1 MGMPTLINEFPV
13 LRCKTEKSDSIDL
26 QNNHLG
32 WVRGACANM
41 TLRFIEMPD
50 WVETRIGFSRYTFIP
65 VCNLTET
72 DMHQNMIDILYARQ
86 LNQSKHLIWYSDT
99 SMPDL
104 GGHEDRS
111 CRIYFQDD
119 IESPEWE

>member
-1 MGMPTLINEFPV
+1 
-13 LRCKTEKSDSIDL
+13 
-26 QNNHLG
+26 
-32 WVRGACANM
+32 M

-99 SMPDL
+99 
-104 GGHEDRS
+104 
-111 CRIYFQDD
+111 
-119 IESPEWE
+119 